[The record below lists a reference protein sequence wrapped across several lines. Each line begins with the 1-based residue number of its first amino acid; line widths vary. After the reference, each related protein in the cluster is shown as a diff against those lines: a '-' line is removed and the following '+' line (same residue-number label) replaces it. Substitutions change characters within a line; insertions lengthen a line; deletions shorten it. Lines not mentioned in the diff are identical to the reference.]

1 MPTIVT
7 EPRTQTSNRANPY
20 LAGNY
25 APIDFETTSFAL
37 PVKGTIPEQLSGRLV
52 RIGPNPSRLPDAEHA
67 HWFTGLGMVHGLR
80 LSDGRAD
87 WYRSRYVRAG
97 RGARLLGLYVA
108 PGPAGYD
115 DFNVN
120 TTVLHLGDGMYACV
134 EAGAFPVELSY
145 ELDSIS
151 RSDLGGGLKCGFAEH
166 AKTAPQTGEHFAI
179 ACQPGKPHVQY
190 LVVGNDGVA
199 RQRAEIEP
207 PHMPLIHDIAITQSS
222 VIVLDLPVTFQ
233 SAKAKSGDFPY
244 AWDGKREARVGL
256 LPRDGNFSGM
266 QWFEAPTCFVF
277 HCLNSYDDGTSVV
290 LDVCRHPR
298 MFASGNSDVSEGNP
312 VLARWILDRV
322 SGKLSDTIVDDHGS
336 EFPRVNSTRES
347 LSYRYG
353 YTAAAQNGGKL
364 GPTMKHDLATGITE
378 VHDYGR
384 GRLALE
390 PIFVA
395 KTGAAA
401 EDDGWVMSYVY
412 DADRNAS
419 DIVILSAQDFSGPPV
434 ATIELPVRVPFGF
447 HGNWVP
453 DRKN

>member
-1 MPTIVT
+1 LQIVLTVSRYVPYNLATDKMQGAMEIAMPTIVT

-222 VIVLDLPVTFQ
+222 VIVLDLLVTFQ

-256 LPRDGNFSGM
+256 LPREAISQACSGLRRRRASSSM
-266 QWFEAPTCFVF
+266 ASTVTTTGPA
-277 HCLNSYDDGTSVV
+277 SYSMCAD
-290 LDVCRHPR
+290 
-298 MFASGNSDVSEGNP
+298 
-312 VLARWILDRV
+312 ILGCSRAA
-322 SGKLSDTIVDDHGS
+322 
-336 EFPRVNSTRES
+336 TR
-347 LSYRYG
+347 
-353 YTAAAQNGGKL
+353 T
-364 GPTMKHDLATGITE
+364 
-378 VHDYGR
+378 
-384 GRLALE
+384 
-390 PIFVA
+390 
-395 KTGAAA
+395 
-401 EDDGWVMSYVY
+401 
-412 DADRNAS
+412 
-419 DIVILSAQDFSGPPV
+419 
-434 ATIELPVRVPFGF
+434 
-447 HGNWVP
+447 
-453 DRKN
+453 